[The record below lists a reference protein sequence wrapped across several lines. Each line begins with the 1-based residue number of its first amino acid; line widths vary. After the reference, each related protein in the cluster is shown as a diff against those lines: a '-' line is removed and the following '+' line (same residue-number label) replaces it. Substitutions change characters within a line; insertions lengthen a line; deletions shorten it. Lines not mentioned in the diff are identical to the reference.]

1 MKTPSQSEKR
11 FLLPNKLSL
20 NQWYDI
26 TMIYENEKNDDG
38 TFTGVFKVFIDGKF
52 IFETSCIYENDLN
65 LNTSH
70 TGIYGFF
77 DKNHGSAEYTISIDD
92 YDIEFIKE
100 EDNA

>member
-1 MKTPSQSEKR
+1 
-11 FLLPNKLSL
+11 
-20 NQWYDI
+20 
-26 TMIYENEKNDDG
+26 MIYENEKNDDG

-77 DKNHGSAEYTISIDD
+77 DKNHGPAEYTISIDD